1 MIPVWSTACPDW
13 AERLKKGLSIIPD
26 PIYPDEA
33 AHALA
38 IFKQLRIV
46 DAPGSPTFGESCAP
60 WVFDLVAALFG
71 SYDAQTGVRHIKEV
85 FILIPKKNSK
95 STLAAGI
102 MMTALLLNWRQAAG
116 YTILA
121 PTVEVAA
128 NAFNP
133 ARDMV
138 RRDDDLDD
146 LCQVQTHIR
155 TITHRVTDTTL
166 KVVAADP
173 NTVSGIKSV
182 GTLIDE
188 LWLFGKQC
196 KAEDMLREA
205 IGGLASRPE
214 GFVVYTTT
222 QSNEP
227 PAGVFRQKLQYARDV
242 RDGKIHDPHFLP
254 VIFEHPPEMVESGTN
269 LLMEN
274 LAMVN
279 PNLGYSVDEA
289 FLYRE
294 YRKAREAGEETFRG
308 FMSKHANVE
317 IGLALR
323 SDRWAGA
330 DFWEEQGR
338 CISLDDI
345 LRRADVVTVGIDGGG
360 LDDLLGMYVIG
371 RDRETREWLGWGHAW
386 AHETAVVRRKSEAS
400 RFQDLVACGDMTI
413 VRRVGDDTAE
423 VAEYVRRIHEA
434 DVTLKR
440 ACSLLT
446 VKSFSEDERVITGIA
461 STPSP
466 DRDGDI
472 LEPEG
477 AEFGSAIPFL
487 WQHDHSRPVGQ
498 CTVRRVSEGLE
509 ITATL
514 VKPVPDMPSQ
524 LAARLDEV
532 WAAIKTGLVRGL
544 SVGFR
549 PHEYTFLDGGGLHF
563 LRWELMEVSAVTV
576 PANAEC
582 TIRTIKSYDR
592 PFSAASGNR
601 KPVVKIASSAGAAA
615 QSTTVFHKEKTIMNI
630 GEQIKSFEN
639 KRAALAASLEEVM
652 TKAAEEGRTLDVE
665 EEEHYDNTAAEI
677 RQVDAHLKRLRE
689 LEAGKA
695 ATAQPVKQAGN
706 GNVAAVASAPVIR
719 VEQKL
724 DKGIG
729 FARFAKSLAAAK
741 GVRSEALEVARRQ
754 YPDDSRLHH
763 VLKSAVGAGTTTD
776 PQWAG
781 SLSEYQE
788 YAQDFIDYLRPQTI
802 IGRFGQGGIP
812 ALRQV
817 PFNIRVHAQVSG
829 GAAGW
834 VGEGKAKP
842 LTKFD
847 FESITFSHA
856 KVSAIAVLTEEL
868 IRFSSPAADALVRN
882 ALAEAVVARLDTDFV
897 DPKKAAVADVSPA
910 SITHDVK
917 GTASTGNPDADAEAA
932 FGQFVAANL
941 QPTGAVWLMSST
953 NALALSMRK
962 NALGQKEYP
971 DMTLLGGSFQGL
983 PVIVSQYVGDQ
994 LVLVN
999 APDIYLADDG
1009 GVAVDM
1015 SREASL
1021 EMQSEPTGDSTTPS
1035 PVELVSMFQTGS
1047 VAIRAERWINWRR
1060 RRTAAVAV
1068 ITGVNYGSAS
1078 GG

>member
-13 AERLKKGLSIIPD
+13 AERLKKGLSIIPA
-26 PIYPDEA
+26 PIYPDQA

-188 LWLFGKQC
+188 LWLFGKQY

-254 VIFEHPPEMVESGTN
+254 VIFEHPPEMVESGAH

-294 YRKAREAGEETFRG
+294 YRKAREAGEEAFRG

-330 DFWEEQGR
+330 DFWEQQGR
-338 CISLDDI
+338 RVSLDDI
-345 LRRADVVTVGIDGGG
+345 LQRADVVTVGIDGGG
-360 LDDLLGMYVIG
+360 LDDLLGMYVTG

-386 AHETAVVRRKSEAS
+386 VHETAVVRRKSEAS
-400 RFQDLVACGDMTI
+400 RFQDFVACGDMTI
-413 VRRVGDDTAE
+413 VRRVGDETAE

-434 DVTLKR
+434 ELLDHIGIDPSGVGQILDSLAEAGIPDESVVGISQGWKLGGAIKTTEHVTVDEVHPVLQAMVDDAVGTIPVPRDGRDYDPDVLQQAVNDAVANIPVPADGKSITPDDVRPMLEQMVKEAVSHIPAPRDGRDYDPEVLKQAVNDAVANIPVPADGKSITPDDVR
-440 ACSLLT
+440 PMLEQMVKEAVSHIPAPRDGRDYDPEVLKQAVLEAVNALPAPQDGRDAT
-446 VKSFSEDERVITGIA
+446 ALEVLPAIDDQKSFPRGTYATHLGGLWRAYEKTHGMRGWECLVDGVADIDVSMTDERLFSVVIRQ
-461 STPSP
+461 SS
-466 DRDGDI
+466 
-472 LEPEG
+472 
-477 AEFGSAIPFL
+477 
-487 WQHDHSRPVGQ
+487 GQ
-498 CTVRRVSEGLE
+498 CTEKTFSLPVMLYRGVFRAGETYHPGDTVTWGGSLWHCNSMTGD
-509 ITATL
+509 
-514 VKPVPDMPSQ
+514 KPGEAHSSGWT
-524 LAARLDEV
+524 LAA
-532 WAAIKTGLVRGL
+532 KRG
-544 SVGFR
+544 R
-549 PHEYTFLDGGGLHF
+549 DAGGG
-563 LRWELMEVSAVTV
+563 
-576 PANAEC
+576 
-582 TIRTIKSYDR
+582 K
-592 PFSAASGNR
+592 
-601 KPVVKIASSAGAAA
+601 
-615 QSTTVFHKEKTIMNI
+615 
-630 GEQIKSFEN
+630 
-639 KRAALAASLEEVM
+639 
-652 TKAAEEGRTLDVE
+652 
-665 EEEHYDNTAAEI
+665 
-677 RQVDAHLKRLRE
+677 
-689 LEAGKA
+689 
-695 ATAQPVKQAGN
+695 
-706 GNVAAVASAPVIR
+706 
-719 VEQKL
+719 
-724 DKGIG
+724 
-729 FARFAKSLAAAK
+729 
-741 GVRSEALEVARRQ
+741 
-754 YPDDSRLHH
+754 
-763 VLKSAVGAGTTTD
+763 
-776 PQWAG
+776 
-781 SLSEYQE
+781 
-788 YAQDFIDYLRPQTI
+788 
-802 IGRFGQGGIP
+802 
-812 ALRQV
+812 
-817 PFNIRVHAQVSG
+817 
-829 GAAGW
+829 
-834 VGEGKAKP
+834 
-842 LTKFD
+842 
-847 FESITFSHA
+847 
-856 KVSAIAVLTEEL
+856 
-868 IRFSSPAADALVRN
+868 
-882 ALAEAVVARLDTDFV
+882 
-897 DPKKAAVADVSPA
+897 
-910 SITHDVK
+910 
-917 GTASTGNPDADAEAA
+917 
-932 FGQFVAANL
+932 
-941 QPTGAVWLMSST
+941 
-953 NALALSMRK
+953 
-962 NALGQKEYP
+962 
-971 DMTLLGGSFQGL
+971 
-983 PVIVSQYVGDQ
+983 
-994 LVLVN
+994 
-999 APDIYLADDG
+999 
-1009 GVAVDM
+1009 
-1015 SREASL
+1015 
-1021 EMQSEPTGDSTTPS
+1021 
-1035 PVELVSMFQTGS
+1035 
-1047 VAIRAERWINWRR
+1047 
-1060 RRTAAVAV
+1060 
-1068 ITGVNYGSAS
+1068 
-1078 GG
+1078 